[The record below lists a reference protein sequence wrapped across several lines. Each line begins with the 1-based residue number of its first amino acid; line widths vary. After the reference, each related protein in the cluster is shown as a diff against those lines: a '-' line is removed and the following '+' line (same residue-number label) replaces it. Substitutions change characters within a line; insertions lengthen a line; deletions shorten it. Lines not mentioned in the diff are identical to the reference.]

1 MNGGVPSKELNEELL
16 NILNELEQDISL
28 LNDHDY
34 IQHIRLLQ
42 VGADPNLKNQDGKT
56 LSDYSSEKLRDILNK
71 LAIDR
76 SLLDNPYRTKY
87 IMFFLETGANPNI
100 QNQDRKTLL
109 HYVAERNDIKG
120 IEYLLG
126 VKANPS
132 IRDQSGKTP
141 FEYVTEPNCLQALK
155 CLGYDLDDSHEN
167 EGNSATPDGSV
178 DDCSNSS
185 GDDSQIESIK
195 LSDCNTE
202 EDSDYHSDGSCEN
215 EENPANNSSNYP
227 NKHNDDQTL
236 RDDPGYSS
244 GDDNKTISTEPS
256 DCDRKDE
263 DSSCSSSDYLFLEDS
278 LLAKLEIPLT
288 TDEQK
293 LIDKF
298 CEKIRGITAQNK
310 QESEESILKSIE
322 ETVNNHLNTGA
333 RINSLCCDK
342 CKSTVTNLIFEEIDN
357 VLSSNHLRL
366 RDETGARERQSD
378 GIADQDDDNEDKV
391 SGIIKRIAFL

>member
-28 LNDHDY
+28 LNNHDY
-34 IQHIRLLQ
+34 IQRIRLLQ

-141 FEYVTEPNCLQALK
+141 FLMV
-155 CLGYDLDDSHEN
+155 
-167 EGNSATPDGSV
+167 
-178 DDCSNSS
+178 
-185 GDDSQIESIK
+185 
-195 LSDCNTE
+195 
-202 EDSDYHSDGSCEN
+202 
-215 EENPANNSSNYP
+215 
-227 NKHNDDQTL
+227 
-236 RDDPGYSS
+236 R
-244 GDDNKTISTEPS
+244 
-256 DCDRKDE
+256 
-263 DSSCSSSDYLFLEDS
+263 
-278 LLAKLEIPLT
+278 
-288 TDEQK
+288 
-293 LIDKF
+293 
-298 CEKIRGITAQNK
+298 
-310 QESEESILKSIE
+310 
-322 ETVNNHLNTGA
+322 
-333 RINSLCCDK
+333 
-342 CKSTVTNLIFEEIDN
+342 
-357 VLSSNHLRL
+357 
-366 RDETGARERQSD
+366 
-378 GIADQDDDNEDKV
+378 
-391 SGIIKRIAFL
+391 